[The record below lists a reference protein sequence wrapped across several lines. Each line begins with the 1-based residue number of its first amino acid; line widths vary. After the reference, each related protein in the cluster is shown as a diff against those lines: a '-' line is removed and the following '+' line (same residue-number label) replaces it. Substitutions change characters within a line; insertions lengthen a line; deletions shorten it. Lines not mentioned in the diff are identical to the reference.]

1 MVQSL
6 NLSPKETAAPQRPW
20 LRAIKTQRAFEAI
33 SQQIHNRIAA
43 GELKIDDRLPNE
55 RELAR
60 TLEVS
65 RHAVREALRTLESVG
80 LVRLSK
86 GARGGAFISAG
97 RPDAVADVMRGIF
110 MIGGI
115 PLEQL
120 TEARLW
126 MESLVVRV
134 ACERADNAAF
144 DTLEQNLRLTEREIR
159 AGHLAEKAR
168 LNIEFHDLLAAA
180 TGNQVVVLMMGAILS
195 VLRDFVERIGL
206 TIGMDVIH
214 SRRRLLRHMR
224 ARDGAKAVAEI
235 ERHLKVLHRR
245 YLKLLTHPNGAVPGS
260 GYDVS
265 IRQGPDR
272 TRERAERQL
281 CQ

>member
-6 NLSPKETAAPQRPW
+6 ILSPKQIAEP
-20 LRAIKTQRAFEAI
+20 LRRRLSAVKTQRAFEAI
-33 SQQIHNRIAA
+33 SRQIHNRIAA
-43 GELKIDDRLPNE
+43 GEFKIDDRLPNE

-80 LVRLSK
+80 LVRLCK
-86 GARGGAFISAG
+86 GASGGAFISAG

-126 MESLVVRV
+126 IESLVVQV

-144 DTLEQNLRLTEREIR
+144 DTLEQNLRLAEREIR
-159 AGHLAEKAR
+159 AGHLAQKAR

-180 TGNQVVVLMMGAILS
+180 TGNQVLVLIMGAILS

-206 TIGMDVIH
+206 AIGMDVIH

-224 ARDGAKAVAEI
+224 ARDAAKAVAEI

-245 YLKLLTHPNGAVPGS
+245 YLTLLARPNGAAPES
-260 GYDVS
+260 GCDV
-265 IRQGPDR
+265 
-272 TRERAERQL
+272 
-281 CQ
+281 